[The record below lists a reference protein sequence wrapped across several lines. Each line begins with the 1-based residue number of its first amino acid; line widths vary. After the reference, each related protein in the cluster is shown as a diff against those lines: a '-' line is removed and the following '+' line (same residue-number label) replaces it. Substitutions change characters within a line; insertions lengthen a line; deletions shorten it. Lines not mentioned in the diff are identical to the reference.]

1 MYSFISSPNVKKVLK
16 SLKDELGKKKIGDA
30 DSENIMK
37 LKGLIRKSECIAAA
51 NYLKLPEKNLHYL
64 FNLNYLIID
73 CLKIDKHPSHLN
85 YEQAIK
91 LIKLVKP
98 KKSILTNLHTDMDYF
113 KLKKKLPKDIIPAF
127 DGLNF
132 RF

>member
-1 MYSFISSPNVKKVLK
+1 MINATGYLIDKLAYISDCNR
-16 SLKDELGKKKIGDA
+16 I
-30 DSENIMK
+30 
-37 LKGLIRKSECIAAA
+37 
-51 NYLKLPEKNLHYL
+51 PEKNLRYL
-64 FNLNYLIID
+64 FNLDYLIID

-85 YEQAIK
+85 YEQAIN
-91 LIKLVKP
+91 LIRLVKP

-113 KLKKKLPKDIIPAF
+113 KLKKKLPKNIIPAF

>member
-1 MYSFISSPNVKKVLK
+1 MINATGYLIDKLAYISDCN
-16 SLKDELGKKKIGDA
+16 KI
-30 DSENIMK
+30 
-37 LKGLIRKSECIAAA
+37 
-51 NYLKLPEKNLHYL
+51 PEKNLHYL
-64 FNLNYLIID
+64 FNLDYLIID

-91 LIKLVKP
+91 LIRLVKP

-113 KLKKKLPKDIIPAF
+113 KLKKKLPKNIIPAF